1 MQLMFNFLEERQQ
14 LNPKIFVGIEGTGI
28 SGLTSGD
35 DKRLL
40 MEWELTEEA
49 SNELRNRLC
58 DDILWSKQI
67 LYHWLFEWVLNPWG
81 SNIQMAFNKIFYD
94 AQFPCN
100 QWNSYNRK
108 GGPQMFASSYDDITT
123 RIDEILSNNMKVANA
138 NFHISHIL
146 EDDFSHYDSSDYVG
160 ENCQTLHRVLNH
172 LNAHAQPNFPLL
184 VQNLNALATATGN
197 VTLELSRLPNIPTTN
212 VAVQVNQI
220 LRNQQQM
227 TGTLRRIR
235 RDLQTV
241 RRDLRTVQQTQ
252 RTDHRRLR
260 RIRRSIQAL
269 DVRSFCR
276 TVNSRISNPR
286 ERIEVLPNLRNVLP
300 NNFPA
305 NVSQLRRANG
315 QTIDNLLAFYGLQV
329 GGGLVRDRRRRLA
342 EYIGVKV
349 L

>member
-1 MQLMFNFLEERQQ
+1 MKIKGER
-14 LNPKIFVGIEGTGI
+14 
-28 SGLTSGD
+28 
-35 DKRLL
+35 
-40 MEWELTEEA
+40 
-49 SNELRNRLC
+49 C
-58 DDILWSKQI
+58 
-67 LYHWLFEWVLNPWG
+67 
-81 SNIQMAFNKIFYD
+81 
-94 AQFPCN
+94 
-100 QWNSYNRK
+100 SY
-108 GGPQMFASSYDDITT
+108 
-123 RIDEILSNNMKVANA
+123 
-138 NFHISHIL
+138 
-146 EDDFSHYDSSDYVG
+146 DDFSHYDSSDYVG
-160 ENCQTLHRVLNH
+160 KNCQTLHRVLNH

-252 RTDHRRLR
+252 RTDHKRLR

-342 EYIGVKV
+342 EYIGVK
-349 L
+349 LL

>member
-146 EDDFSHYDSSDYVG
+146 EVCQN
-160 ENCQTLHRVLNH
+160 EN
-172 LNAHAQPNFPLL
+172 
-184 VQNLNALATATGN
+184 
-197 VTLELSRLPNIPTTN
+197 
-212 VAVQVNQI
+212 
-220 LRNQQQM
+220 
-227 TGTLRRIR
+227 
-235 RDLQTV
+235 
-241 RRDLRTVQQTQ
+241 
-252 RTDHRRLR
+252 
-260 RIRRSIQAL
+260 
-269 DVRSFCR
+269 
-276 TVNSRISNPR
+276 
-286 ERIEVLPNLRNVLP
+286 
-300 NNFPA
+300 
-305 NVSQLRRANG
+305 
-315 QTIDNLLAFYGLQV
+315 
-329 GGGLVRDRRRRLA
+329 
-342 EYIGVKV
+342 
-349 L
+349 

>member
-1 MQLMFNFLEERQQ
+1 MTIKGER
-14 LNPKIFVGIEGTGI
+14 
-28 SGLTSGD
+28 
-35 DKRLL
+35 
-40 MEWELTEEA
+40 
-49 SNELRNRLC
+49 C
-58 DDILWSKQI
+58 
-67 LYHWLFEWVLNPWG
+67 
-81 SNIQMAFNKIFYD
+81 
-94 AQFPCN
+94 
-100 QWNSYNRK
+100 
-108 GGPQMFASSYDDITT
+108 
-123 RIDEILSNNMKVANA
+123 
-138 NFHISHIL
+138 
-146 EDDFSHYDSSDYVG
+146 SDYVG

-184 VQNLNALATATGN
+184 VQNLNALAIATGN
-197 VTLELSRLPNIPTTN
+197 VALELSRIPNIPAIN

-241 RRDLRTVQQTQ
+241 RRDLRTVRRDLRTVQQTQ

-260 RIRRSIQAL
+260 RIRRPIQAL

-276 TVNSRISNPR
+276 TVNSGISNPR

-342 EYIGVKV
+342 EYIGVK
-349 L
+349 LL